1 MLKLKIILSLMIFIT
16 SASFA
21 QQANRVIGKYHLP
34 NNLDIEIF
42 EYNKKYFGRIIALNG
57 FENGQTKDTKNPNKS
72 KRNDRLLGKV
82 IISGLEYDAKEKE
95 WINGRM
101 YGPEKGMFFDLEI
114 TEVRQ
119 NEIEIAASKY
129 FFRKT
134 AEWEKIQL

>member
-1 MLKLKIILSLMIFIT
+1 MFKLKMILPFIIFLT
-16 SASFA
+16 SASYA
-21 QQANRVIGKYHLP
+21 QQADKVTGKYHLP

-57 FENGQTKDTKNPNKS
+57 FENGQTKDIKNPNKS
-72 KRNDRLLGKV
+72 KRNDSLLGKV
-82 IISGLEYDAKEKE
+82 IISNLEYDTKEKE

-134 AEWEKIQL
+134 AEWEKILL